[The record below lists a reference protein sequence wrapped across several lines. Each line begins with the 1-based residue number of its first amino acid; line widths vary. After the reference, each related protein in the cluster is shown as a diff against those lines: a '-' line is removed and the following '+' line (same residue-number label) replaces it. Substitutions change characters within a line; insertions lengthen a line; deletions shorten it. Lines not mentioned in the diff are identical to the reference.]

1 MRYENENIASI
12 IELIES
18 GNDIYNKAIENIDNT
33 LNNVL
38 VELLR
43 VRERA
48 VLELTPYTLANN
60 QEDSA
65 DDTPVSYT
73 IKAREVYSDV
83 MKEVSSDKESMY
95 LEQLEGVES
104 KVLKEIE
111 NLITSHPEQ
120 ADNSVLLKVR
130 SDIKSCKESSAASAL
145 SADP

>member
-1 MRYENENIASI
+1 MKNENIASI

-33 LNNVL
+33 SLNNVL

-48 VLELTPYTLANN
+48 VLELTPYPLANN

-73 IKAREVYSDV
+73 
-83 MKEVSSDKESMY
+83 
-95 LEQLEGVES
+95 
-104 KVLKEIE
+104 
-111 NLITSHPEQ
+111 
-120 ADNSVLLKVR
+120 
-130 SDIKSCKESSAASAL
+130 
-145 SADP
+145 

>member
-1 MRYENENIASI
+1 MKNENIASI

-18 GNDIYNKAIENIDNT
+18 GNDIYNKAIDNINNT
-33 LNNVL
+33 SLSNVL
-38 VELLR
+38 LDLVQ

-48 VLELTPYTLANN
+48 VLELKPYALVSTD
-60 QEDSA
+60 ESA

-83 MKEVSSDKESMY
+83 MKEVSTDKESMY

-111 NLITSHPEQ
+111 NLITTQSAQTDH
-120 ADNSVLLKVR
+120 SVLIKVR
-130 SDIKSCKESSAASAL
+130 SDIKSCKEKLGSISLIS
-145 SADP
+145 

>member
-1 MRYENENIASI
+1 MKNENIASI

-18 GNDIYNKAIENIDNT
+18 GNEIYNKAIENIDNT
-33 LNNVL
+33 SLNNVL

-48 VLELTPYTLANN
+48 VIELTPYSLVSNN
-60 QEDSA
+60 EESA

-130 SDIKSCKESSAASAL
+130 SDIKSCKEKLSSISL
-145 SADP
+145 IS